1 MLPQLGMRGF
11 ARSGA
16 ATDGHRKGRAA
27 SRARTS
33 ASISI
38 EMLTIENARLHRQA
52 ESAMEMREE
61 FLSMASH
68 ELKTPLAGLQLRV
81 NGIQR
86 ALARSGPPDL
96 QKIGSRMDS
105 IGRQV
110 RRLTT
115 LVDGLLDVS
124 RAGKGPPRLKTE
136 NMDLALVVRA
146 VAERFGEELA
156 ARGSVL
162 SLNLQGPIL
171 GRWDR
176 LKVDEI
182 VMNFLSNAIKY
193 GAGKPI
199 AISVRRAAAEVT
211 IEVLDRGIGMSV
223 SDQERI
229 FTRFSRVASDQHYGG
244 FGLGLWTTK
253 VLVEAMGGRIEVQS
267 AVGTG
272 SSFRAFLPVRT
283 KPREAS

>member
-1 MLPQLGMRGF
+1 
-11 ARSGA
+11 
-16 ATDGHRKGRAA
+16 
-27 SRARTS
+27 
-33 ASISI
+33 
-38 EMLTIENARLHRQA
+38 MLTIENKRLHREAQ
-52 ESAMEMREE
+52 SAMRMREE

-68 ELKTPLAGLQLRV
+68 ELKTPLTGLQLRV
-81 NGIQR
+81 DGIQR

-96 QKIGSRMDS
+96 QKIGSRVDS

-110 RRLTT
+110 GRLTA

-124 RAGKGPPRLKTE
+124 RAGKGRPRLKTE
-136 NMDLALVVRA
+136 NMDLGLVVRA
-146 VAERFGEELA
+146 VAERFDDERA
-156 ARGSVL
+156 ARGYML
-162 SLNLQGPIL
+162 SLDLQGPIL
-171 GRWDR
+171 GEWDR

-182 VMNFLSNAIKY
+182 VVNFLSNAIKY

-199 AISVRRAAAEVT
+199 AISVRRAAAEVM
-211 IEVLDRGIGMSV
+211 IEVSDQGIGMSV

-229 FTRFSRVASDQHYGG
+229 FRRFSRVASDQNYGG

-272 SSFRAFLPVRT
+272 SSFRAFLPVKT
-283 KPREAS
+283 KPGEAS